1 MEDCLTSSIVFCHCF
16 AIASAT
22 PHSLRVLV
30 DSLPQVRIPDAPVR
44 LLHTLQPAL
53 AMNPDLQ
60 DAKVIQVDLSDM
72 SEPLGHQK
80 SFPGLCSLSGVVA
93 GSGCR
98 FRRVGGVDVTFL
110 SRSRTVLVFGAS
122 DHSIGILGG
131 RHLRKG
137 WARTQKKQKPK
148 SGPEWEWVDKKDQDD
163 PLGRL
168 RLDPLK
174 YG

>member
-30 DSLPQVRIPDAPVR
+30 DSLPQVRIPAAPVR

-80 SFPGLCSLSGVVA
+80 SFPCFCSLSGVVA

-98 FRRVGGVDVTFL
+98 FRMPVPQSGWRGRDFPVAVTDGPCVWRKL
-110 SRSRTVLVFGAS
+110 SFYRN
-122 DHSIGILGG
+122 
-131 RHLRKG
+131 
-137 WARTQKKQKPK
+137 P
-148 SGPEWEWVDKKDQDD
+148 
-163 PLGRL
+163 
-168 RLDPLK
+168 
-174 YG
+174 